1 MKYSDNPEIIILPS
15 PSSARRKMAFVWPN
29 ADDAIKF
36 GKDFSVGGAAAVVA
50 KTIVAP
56 IERIKL
62 ILQLQASQSTIS
74 ADKRY
79 KGMIDCLIRVPK
91 EQGFLSFWRGNGTNI
106 LRASAQKKAIIFA
119 EKSVKNVESLGMGF
133 KEFFKPYCL
142 TGIDR
147 KNEYGRYLAGN
158 LMAGGLSGCATF
170 CFIYP
175 LDFTRT
181 RLAVDMGRNKASREF
196 QGLFDCFYKIAKS
209 DGVFGLY
216 RGFVS
221 SLQYIFLYRS
231 VYYGLFDTIKGGVE
245 ESGREIGF
253 LGAFAIGQVTTFIA
267 AMSTYPLDT
276 VRRRLMMEAGR
287 KGIQNL
293 STWQCTKVSFLCLL

>member
-1 MKYSDNPEIIILPS
+1 
-15 PSSARRKMAFVWPN
+15 
-29 ADDAIKF
+29 
-36 GKDFSVGGAAAVVA
+36 
-50 KTIVAP
+50 
-56 IERIKL
+56 
-62 ILQLQASQSTIS
+62 
-74 ADKRY
+74 
-79 KGMIDCLIRVPK
+79 MIDCLIRVPK

-106 LRASAQKKAIIFA
+106 LRASAQ
-119 EKSVKNVESLGMGF
+119 ESLGMGF

-245 ESGREIGF
+245 ESGGEIGF

-293 STWQCTKVSFLCLL
+293 STWQCTKLIYYNEGPRAFFHGAWVNAIRGVGAALILAFYHEVQKIL